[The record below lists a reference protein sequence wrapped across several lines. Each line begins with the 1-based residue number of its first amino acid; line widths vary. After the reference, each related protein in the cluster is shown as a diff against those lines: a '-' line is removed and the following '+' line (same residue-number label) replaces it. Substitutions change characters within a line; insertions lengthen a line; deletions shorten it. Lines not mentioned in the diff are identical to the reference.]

1 MTMIHFQELVGYA
14 AGFFA
19 TAAFVP
25 QVWKTFKARSA
36 RDVSLGMYVLFCC
49 GVGLWLVYG
58 LLIVSW
64 PVVVSNFVTLVL
76 SGAVL
81 VLKLKHG

>member
-1 MTMIHFQELVGYA
+1 MTHLHDLIGYS
-14 AGFFA
+14 AGLLA

-25 QVWKTFKARSA
+25 QVVKTFKERSA
-36 RDVSLGMYVLFCC
+36 RDISLGMYVLFCA
-49 GVGLWLVYG
+49 GVALWLLYG
-58 LLIVSW
+58 LLIGSS

-81 VLKLKHG
+81 VLKLRYG